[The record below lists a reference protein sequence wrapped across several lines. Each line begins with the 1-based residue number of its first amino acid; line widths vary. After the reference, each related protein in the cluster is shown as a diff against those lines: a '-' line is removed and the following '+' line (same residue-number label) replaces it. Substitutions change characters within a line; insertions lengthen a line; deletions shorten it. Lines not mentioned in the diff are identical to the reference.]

1 MQKGKTWQRVASAVL
16 AVMMTMSTFSSTRSY
31 GDGPGF
37 LMMKR
42 KKTESDML

>member
-16 AVMMTMSTFSSTRSY
+16 AERSY

-42 KKTESDML
+42 KKTESSML